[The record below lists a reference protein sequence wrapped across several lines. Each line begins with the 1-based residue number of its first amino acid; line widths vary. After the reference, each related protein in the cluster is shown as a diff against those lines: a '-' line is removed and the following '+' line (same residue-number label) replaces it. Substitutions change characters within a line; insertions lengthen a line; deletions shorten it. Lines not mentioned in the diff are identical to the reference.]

1 MDSRG
6 QFHKTTLKQALYIP
20 SYPQDI
26 FSVKAATSNRA
37 TVIFKQ
43 GKDTLRHKEGT
54 KFPIYEYNR
63 LYYLQTV
70 NTEGVLP
77 LGSEDEECCVEMI
90 SSTTIQLHAP
100 DGLKA
105 NRNGE
110 YKETQYSFKK
120 VFGINTTQLELFED
134 VAKPLVEDLIHC
146 KNGKSLDMCNVYF
159 EDLPKDY
166 C

>member
-1 MDSRG
+1 MVEGFVCSSDHRG
-6 QFHKTTLKQALYIP
+6 YVLFLVG
-20 SYPQDI
+20 SQDKL
-26 FSVKAATSNRA
+26 V
-37 TVIFKQ
+37 
-43 GKDTLRHKEGT
+43 LRGG
-54 KFPIYEYNR
+54 
-63 LYYLQTV
+63 QTMSFYKNNFIV
-70 NTEGVLP
+70 GVLP